1 MQLPANKKRCS
12 RLYKSIAMRR
22 CDRRHRP
29 TMTIEDRTKLR
40 NIAVRLQATLDELK
54 ELEKTTEDGGVKQAA
69 HLRLQA
75 TLDELKELEKTT
87 EDGGVK
93 QAALS
98 TEMALAWID
107 LVHQFAAERN

>member
-1 MQLPANKKRCS
+1 LPANKKRCS

-69 HLRLQA
+69 
-75 TLDELKELEKTT
+75 
-87 EDGGVK
+87 
-93 QAALS
+93 LS

-107 LVHQFAAERN
+107 LVHQFAAERKSLKE